1 MNTEAVPRQMLGN
14 FLLLPVAL
22 LLLLVGCTSL
32 GPVDGPP
39 KQPTGVSSTRCN
51 GAMRPQENKL
61 IVRRLH
67 DEVWTRGKLE
77 TVDEVIA
84 PEFVGHFPGGAWNG
98 IEEFK
103 RRVLRIRSAFPDWS
117 ETEEDS
123 LAEGDKVVS
132 RWVSRGTHLGEFMGI
147 AATGRRIVV
156 TEMAIFRFCDGKIVE
171 RWSEVDR
178 LGMMQ
183 QIGAIPVRGEPR
195 R

>member
-1 MNTEAVPRQMLGN
+1 
-14 FLLLPVAL
+14 
-22 LLLLVGCTSL
+22 
-32 GPVDGPP
+32 
-39 KQPTGVSSTRCN
+39 
-51 GAMRPQENKL
+51 MRPEENKR

-84 PEFVGHFPGGAWNG
+84 PDFVGHFPGGAWNG
-98 IEEFK
+98 VEEFK

-147 AATGRRIVV
+147 APQGREVEWRGI
-156 TEMAIFRFCDGKIVE
+156 TAFRLVEGRVIE
-171 RWSEVDR
+171 RWLYAD
-178 LGMMQ
+178 
-183 QIGAIPVRGEPR
+183 GAALKDSLTQAI
-195 R
+195 